1 MPRVV
6 PHSPY
11 RERQRPGGPIS
22 RHKTS
27 TCVNEEQGTVVGGRV
42 SDNLVMARD
51 NLFIA
56 G

>member
-6 PHSPY
+6 PYSPY

-27 TCVNEEQGTVVGGRV
+27 TCVNEEQGTVVGGRL